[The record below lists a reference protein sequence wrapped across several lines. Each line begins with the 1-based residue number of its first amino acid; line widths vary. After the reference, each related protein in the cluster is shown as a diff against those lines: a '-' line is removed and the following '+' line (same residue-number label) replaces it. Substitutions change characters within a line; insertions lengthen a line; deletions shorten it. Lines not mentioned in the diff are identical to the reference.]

1 MIFFGASS
9 ILKAEKLLESAKKHS
24 FLLLNPEK
32 IHCVEELLLAEKL
45 SELSI
50 KEKRQI
56 AKTRENEFLL
66 WLSAKKD
73 ISNAFKEYGFK
84 SPENLL
90 IISFSQTKS
99 QLLKALEA
107 KEKKLNLKKKATPLE
122 IERISLSR
130 IL

>member
-1 MIFFGASS
+1 MIFFSASS
-9 ILKAEKLLESAKKHS
+9 PLSAEKLLELAKENS

-32 IHCVEELLLAEKL
+32 INCEEELLLAEKL
-45 SELSI
+45 TEISI
-50 KEKRQI
+50 KEKKAI

-73 ISNAFKEYGFK
+73 ISNAFREYGFK
-84 SPENLL
+84 SPEKILV
-90 IISFSQTKS
+90 ISFSQTKK
-99 QLLKALEA
+99 QLLKMLEA

-130 IL
+130 VL

>member
-1 MIFFGASS
+1 MIFFSASS
-9 ILKAEKLLESAKKHS
+9 PLPAEKLLELAKENS

-32 IHCVEELLLAEKL
+32 IHCEEELLIAEKL
-45 SELSI
+45 TELSI
-50 KEKRQI
+50 REKRNI

-73 ISNAFKEYGFK
+73 ISNAFREYGFK
-84 SPENLL
+84 SPENIL
-90 IISFSQTKS
+90 ILSFSQTKK
-99 QLLKALEA
+99 QLLKMLEA
-107 KEKKLNLKKKATPLE
+107 KEKKLNFKKKATPLE

>member
-1 MIFFGASS
+1 MIFFSASS
-9 ILKAEKLLESAKKHS
+9 ILRAETLLESAKKHS
-24 FLLLNPEK
+24 FLLLNAEK
-32 IHCVEELLLAEKL
+32 IHCEEELLLAEKL
-45 SELSI
+45 TEISI

-90 IISFSQTKS
+90 IISFSQTRP